1 MQHKGGKVKQGVI
14 LILAMALLTACSSKR
29 QVSRLDTE
37 SVTDLSGQWNDTDA
51 RLVAQEMVNDCLSRV
66 WLTDYIAAAGEKP
79 VVTVGTIR
87 NMSSEHVD
95 TDVFSIDFERELINS
110 GRIRFVASRDQRGE
124 IRDERMDQQNYSS
137 EETMKQFGREVG
149 ADFILL
155 GSVKTITD
163 QVERKSTIFY
173 QTDLELINLETNEK
187 VWIGSKEIKK
197 GISQGKVKW

>member
-1 MQHKGGKVKQGVI
+1 MKRGA
-14 LILAMALLTACSSKR
+14 ILALAAMILLSCSSKR
-29 QVSRLDTE
+29 QVSRIDTD

-51 RLVAQEMVNDCLSRV
+51 KLVAQEMVTDCLAKV
-66 WLTDYIAAAGEKP
+66 WLTDFIAAAGEKP

-87 NMSSEHVD
+87 NMSSEHID
-95 TDVFSIDFERELINS
+95 TDVFSTDFERELINS

-124 IRDERMDQQNYSS
+124 VRDERMDQQNYSS
-137 EETMKQFGREVG
+137 DETMKKFGREVG

-163 QVERKSTIFY
+163 QIENRRTTFY
-173 QTDLELINLETNEK
+173 QTDFELINLETNEK